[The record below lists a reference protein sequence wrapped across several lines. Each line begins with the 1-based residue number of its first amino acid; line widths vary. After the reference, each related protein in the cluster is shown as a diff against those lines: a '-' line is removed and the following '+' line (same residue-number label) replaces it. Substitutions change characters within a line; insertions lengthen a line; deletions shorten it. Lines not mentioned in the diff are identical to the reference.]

1 MIKKIIACADIHF
14 RNLEGLQELQ
24 TVLIK
29 FLDQCKDI
37 IAKEESPDDVRVV
50 VAGDLVESKI
60 SISNECTLALG
71 WFLRQLNELGCKVYI
86 IGGNHDTV
94 LSNLQ
99 RVDSITPL
107 FQIGEY
113 KNVIYLDS
121 ELEYQSGCY
130 VDDNVVWCLYSMFS
144 DFDKPEIS
152 EYKIK
157 YPDKKFVGIIHCD
170 INGAVNYK
178 GFVTSTGLDPQ
189 VFTGLD
195 FVIAGHIHKF
205 QEIKKNKVKVVYC
218 SSIKQK
224 DFSETLSQHGFVLWN
239 LEDDSYQFIEV
250 PNEDGGFYKFLV
262 TDIKDIEKNKE
273 VLLNP

>member
-14 RNLEGLQELQ
+14 RNLEGLKELQ
-24 TVLIK
+24 DVLLN
-29 FLDQCKDI
+29 FLHQCNEI
-37 IAKEESPDDVRVV
+37 IQKEETPDDVRLIVC
-50 VAGDLVESKI
+50 GDLVESKI
-60 SISNECTLALG
+60 SISNECLLALA
-71 WFLRQLNELGCKVYI
+71 WFFRELDQLGCKVYI
-86 IGGNHDTV
+86 VGGNHDAI

-113 KNVIYLDS
+113 KNVKFLDA
-121 ELEYQSGCY
+121 ELNYVSGCY
-130 VDDNVVWCLYSMFS
+130 VDDNIVWCLYSMFS
-144 DFDKPEIS
+144 DFDKPEIE

-157 YPDKKFVGIIHCD
+157 YPDKKFVGVIHGD
-170 INGAVNYK
+170 VNGAVNFS
-178 GFVTSTGLDPQ
+178 GFVSTRGLDPQ
-189 VFTGLD
+189 IFKGLD

-205 QEIKKNKVKVVYC
+205 QEITKAKTKIVYC

-224 DFSETLSQHGFVLWN
+224 DFGETLKGHGFVLWN
-239 LEDDSYQFIEV
+239 VEDNSYEFVEV
-250 PNEDGGFYKFLV
+250 PNEEGGFYKFSI